1 MKITKKAHNSKGT
14 TDKESQEHVEK
25 TLTELIAEE
34 ENQLINTEATK
45 EESVINFDEMDL
57 EGEDHKGVNESEF
70 TNPFEV
76 EVKEVKENVFNLD
89 EIMAE
94 PLTTEPST
102 NDEVSEPLEEKPKK
116 ESKFGTMKV
125 GKKSKKAVEK
135 ETNLDDLLVGNVSED
150 LLNVDDGEEITLA
163 DIKSELNDKAH
174 NYKNNVKWWEKGF
187 NIGALSVVTVLA
199 LVVGYQFGVVDLIT
213 DGYSHIQLLLGN
225 ANIDGRAKELTNEAK
240 TEMGI
245 STEAES
251 TEDGQLNQDSATLE
265 LSPEEIAA
273 MQAAE
278 EAAKLTDAQ
287 LAAQAEAESIAKET
301 GTVLPGRY
309 IIGQN
314 LDAGLYYA
322 GTGTYSV
329 WNSETDIKI
338 NIAPSVRMVNY
349 GKLVTL
355 TEGQVLQFSA
365 GTLVWDETRPHRQ
378 VTTLTPGDDFVIG
391 KDLVLGEY
399 EIINP
404 GGRDNPIMLAVIPAE
419 GDTYSIRIQ
428 EKTYQ
433 TFKEGDILSPEGQ
446 LNVYN
451 VN

>member
-57 EGEDHKGVNESEF
+57 ESEAHKGVTESEF

-76 EVKEVKENVFNLD
+76 EAKEVTENVFNLD

-94 PLTTEPST
+94 PLTNEQITT
-102 NDEVSEPLEEKPKK
+102 DGVSESIKEKTKK

-125 GKKSKKAVEK
+125 GKKAKKEVEK
-135 ETNLDDLLVGNVSED
+135 ETNLDDLLVGNGSED

-251 TEDGQLNQDSATLE
+251 TEDGQINQESATLE

-314 LDAGLYYA
+314 LEAGLYYA

-338 NIAPSVRMVNY
+338 NIAPSVQMVNY

-378 VTTLTPGDDFVIG
+378 VTTLTPGDDFVVG

-404 GGRDNPIMLAVIPAE
+404 GGRTNPIMLAVNPTE

-433 TFKEGDILSPEGQ
+433 TFAEGDILTSEGQ

>member
-57 EGEDHKGVNESEF
+57 ESEAHKGVTESEF

-76 EVKEVKENVFNLD
+76 EAKEVTENVFNLD

-94 PLTTEPST
+94 PLTNEQST
-102 NDEVSEPLEEKPKK
+102 TDGVSEPIKEKPKK

-125 GKKSKKAVEK
+125 GKKSKKEVEK
-135 ETNLDDLLVGNVSED
+135 ETNLDDLLVGNGSED

-199 LVVGYQFGVVDLIT
+199 LVVGYQFGVVDLIS
-213 DGYSHIQLLLGN
+213 DGYSHIQLILGN
-225 ANIDGRAKELTNEAK
+225 ANIDGRAKELTNEVK

-251 TEDGQLNQDSATLE
+251 TEDGQINQESATLE

-309 IIGQN
+309 IIGKN
-314 LDAGLYYA
+314 LEAGLYYA

-349 GKLVTL
+349 GKLVTF

-404 GGRDNPIMLAVIPAE
+404 GGRNNPIMLAVIPAE

-446 LNVYN
+446 LNIYN